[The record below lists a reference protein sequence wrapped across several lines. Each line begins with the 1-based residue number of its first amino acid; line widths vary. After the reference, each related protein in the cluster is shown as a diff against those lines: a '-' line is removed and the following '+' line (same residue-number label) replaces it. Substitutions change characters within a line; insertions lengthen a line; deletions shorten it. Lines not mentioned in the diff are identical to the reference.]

1 MIPGDIVRCKEL
13 VKAAGVMGSTLKKY
27 KVFNEVGIVIKI
39 EKNIATVMLSSSS
52 ILSVKANFLEVI
64 CESR

>member
-1 MIPGDIVRCKEL
+1 MKPGDVVRCKEL
-13 VKAAGVMGSTLKKY
+13 IKPSGVMGSTLKKY
-27 KVFNEVGIVIKI
+27 KVFNGVAIVLKI

-52 ILSVKANFLEVI
+52 ILSIKVNFLEVV